1 MTLQWTQMAL
11 HPRCLRAV
19 GAHGAEYVI
28 VPLDGAERGWKLR
41 MDGHEVARSII
52 PPANRYRGFLEHRRA
67 WRNIIAEANRFE
79 ALEPSTSTNTE

>member
-1 MTLQWTQMAL
+1 MRLQWTQMPL

-28 VPLDGAERGWKLR
+28 VPLEGDQKGWKLR
-41 MDGHEVARSII
+41 LDGHEVARAII
-52 PPANRYRGFLEHRRA
+52 FDTSRYRGVVEHHRA
-67 WRNIIAEANRFE
+67 WRNIVAEANRFE